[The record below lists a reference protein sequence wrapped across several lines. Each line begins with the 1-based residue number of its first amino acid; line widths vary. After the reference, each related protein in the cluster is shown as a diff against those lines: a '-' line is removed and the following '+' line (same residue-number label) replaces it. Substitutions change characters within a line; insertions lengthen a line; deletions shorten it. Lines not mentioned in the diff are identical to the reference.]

1 MFDPKVY
8 RNACREL
15 NASEEKIKE
24 IIAMTE
30 NKDRK
35 NSRRTMRTIL
45 VACAAITMM
54 VVGVGAANPEAAQ
67 EIFGQI
73 VSVIKVDQ
81 YRQDMIMDTGEHI
94 TTLEVP
100 QATVENRDGQ
110 AILVVNGEEVDIT
123 EELEADGSYV
133 YDRTTFGTHLRVTVE
148 GNVEKWEM
156 AVSIGEADGEE
167 YGTVYYDSE
176 TVEDALGGSFMNGLP
191 FEQVEAEQEEGMVT
205 IIGNGENDASPRTS
219 GTLNQK

>member
-100 QATVENRDGQ
+100 QATVENRDGR

-123 EELEADGSYV
+123 EELEADGS
-133 YDRTTFGTHLRVTVE
+133 
-148 GNVEKWEM
+148 
-156 AVSIGEADGEE
+156 
-167 YGTVYYDSE
+167 
-176 TVEDALGGSFMNGLP
+176 
-191 FEQVEAEQEEGMVT
+191 
-205 IIGNGENDASPRTS
+205 
-219 GTLNQK
+219 

>member
-1 MFDPKVY
+1 
-8 RNACREL
+8 
-15 NASEEKIKE
+15 
-24 IIAMTE
+24 
-30 NKDRK
+30 
-35 NSRRTMRTIL
+35 
-45 VACAAITMM
+45 
-54 VVGVGAANPEAAQ
+54 
-67 EIFGQI
+67 
-73 VSVIKVDQ
+73 
-81 YRQDMIMDTGEHI
+81 MDTGEHI

-100 QATVENRDGQ
+100 QATVENRDGR

-219 GTLNQK
+219 ATLNQK